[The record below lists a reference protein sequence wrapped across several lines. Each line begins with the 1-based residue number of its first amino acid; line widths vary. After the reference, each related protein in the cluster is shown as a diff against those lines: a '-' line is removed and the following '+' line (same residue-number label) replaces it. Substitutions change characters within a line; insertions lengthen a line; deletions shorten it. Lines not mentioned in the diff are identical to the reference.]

1 MKSHQQSE
9 LFITPRSSH
18 TATYGVCLYLAG
30 DIRLERIDLARV
42 HLVIG
47 RRVPEA
53 PVAAKAE
60 REDAI
65 EAAVRPVLDAQRVV
79 LAGAD
84 RANANRLRAGQAGA
98 RHRSRE
104 RAYMIEC

>member
-1 MKSHQQSE
+1 MS
-9 LFITPRSSH
+9 
-18 TATYGVCLYLAG
+18 VYLAG

-42 HLVIG
+42 HLIVG
-47 RRVPEA
+47 GRVPEA
-53 PVAAKAE
+53 TVAAEPE

-65 EAAVRPVLDAQRVV
+65 QAAVRPVLDAHRVV

-84 RANANRLRAGQAGA
+84 RANANRLRRGEQMQVAIV
-98 RHRSRE
+98 E